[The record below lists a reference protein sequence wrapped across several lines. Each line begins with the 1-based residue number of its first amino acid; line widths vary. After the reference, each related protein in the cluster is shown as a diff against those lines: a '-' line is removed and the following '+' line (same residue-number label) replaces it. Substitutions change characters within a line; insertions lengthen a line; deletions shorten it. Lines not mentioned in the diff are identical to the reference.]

1 MMLALHINSLLCF
14 FPLLTYAASL
24 FAAQSNGDLSTL
36 SLTRHANLYNLSVT
50 STTREGGGNP
60 SWLNIDSAERL
71 LYCLDRGQ
79 GNVTKGSLNSF
90 RIGEKGVLSRIDRV
104 DAPFSG
110 VAAEYFDAG
119 EDRRGYV
126 TAS

>member
-1 MMLALHINSLLCF
+1 M
-14 FPLLTYAASL
+14 
-24 FAAQSNGDLSTL
+24 
-36 SLTRHANLYNLSVT
+36 SVT

-60 SWLNIDSAERL
+60 SWLNIDSAKRL

-79 GNVTKGSLNSF
+79 NNVTKGSLNSF
-90 RIGEKGVLSRIDRV
+90 RIDEKGVLNKIDRV

-119 EDRRGYV
+119 EGKRGYV